1 MRKSIAMLAVAML
14 LAVGCQNKDNGSM
27 NDSSTSGTM
36 TPKKMT
42 TDACAHCAG
51 DQVATADGKC
61 PMCGGKVK

>member
-1 MRKSIAMLAVAML
+1 MRKSFAMLAVAML

-27 NDSSTSGTM
+27 DNSTSSS
-36 TPKKMT
+36 TPKKMSA
-42 TDACAHCAG
+42 DACAHCAG

>member
-14 LAVGCQNKDNGSM
+14 LAVGCQNKDNGSTHTT
-27 NDSSTSGTM
+27 TSDA
-36 TPKKMT
+36 PKKMT
-42 TDACAHCAG
+42 TDACSHCAG